1 LTLTTISS
9 TGSRLPIRLIVFLA
23 TPHHGLNIDA
33 LKTIIKDQ
41 PPEQLVTE
49 LAPNSSIL
57 EEMNQRFYNISNKI
71 RILSIYELRKTKA
84 VIWNV
89 SEERAGFLTRI
100 KIEE

>member
-1 LTLTTISS
+1 MLTTLFS

-23 TPHHGLNIDA
+23 TPHHGLNINA

-41 PPEQLVTE
+41 PPEQLVSE

-57 EEMNQRFYNISNKI
+57 EEMNQRFYKISDKI
-71 RILSIYELRKTKA
+71 RILSIYELRKTKT

-89 SEERAGFLTRI
+89 SSKKASSPTRT
-100 KIEE
+100 KIDN